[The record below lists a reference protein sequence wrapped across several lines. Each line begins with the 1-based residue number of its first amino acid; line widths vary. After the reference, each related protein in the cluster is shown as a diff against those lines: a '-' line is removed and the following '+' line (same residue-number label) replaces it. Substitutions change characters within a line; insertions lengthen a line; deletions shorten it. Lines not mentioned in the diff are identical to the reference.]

1 MADWVFSIVDR
12 LGAAGVGLLILLENV
27 IPPIPSEVIL
37 PLAGFR
43 ARAGAFDVVAAWA
56 AATLGSLLGALILY
70 GFGAWLGY
78 ERLHALAGKRWFIL
92 SSQKDLDRGHALFDR
107 HGSKVVL
114 LARCV
119 PLLRSVVSIP
129 AGIVGMSMWR
139 FSVLTAIGSGIWN
152 AVFIGLGWYLGE
164 NFAVV
169 EEYLGPVSYAVA
181 AIVVVAVV
189 VLVVRKLRARR
200 PAPTARHRA

>member
-27 IPPIPSEVIL
+27 IPPIPSEIIL

-43 ARAGAFDVVAAWA
+43 ARAGAFDVVAAWG
-56 AATLGSLLGALILY
+56 AATVGSLLGALILY
-70 GFGAWLGY
+70 GFGAWFGY
-78 ERLHALAGKRWFIL
+78 DRLYELAGRRWFIL
-92 SSQKDLDRGHALFDR
+92 SSQKDLDRGHALFDK
-107 HGSKVVL
+107 HGGKVVL

-129 AGIVGMSMWR
+129 AGIVGMPLWR
-139 FSVLTAIGSGIWN
+139 FSALTAVGSGIWN

-164 NFAVV
+164 NFEVV
-169 EEYLGPVSYAVA
+169 EQWLGPVSY
-181 AIVVVAVV
+181 VVAGVV
-189 VLVVRKLRARR
+189 VLAAVVLIVRKLRARR
-200 PAPTARHRA
+200 PASTARHRA

>member
-12 LGAAGVGLLILLENV
+12 LGAVGVGLLILLENV
-27 IPPIPSEVIL
+27 IPPIPSEIIL

-43 ARAGAFDVVAAWA
+43 ARAGAFDVYAAWG

-70 GFGAWLGY
+70 ALGAWFGY
-78 ERLHALAGKRWFIL
+78 ERLHALAGRRWFIL
-92 SSQKDLDRGHALFDR
+92 SSQKDLERGHGLFER
-107 HGSKVVL
+107 HGGKVVL

-129 AGIVGMSMWR
+129 AGIVGMPLWR
-139 FSVLTAIGSGIWN
+139 FALLTTVGSGVWN
-152 AVFIGLGWYLGE
+152 AVFVGLGWYLGE
-164 NFAVV
+164 NFEVV
-169 EEYLGPVSYAVA
+169 EQYLAPVSYVVAALVAVA
-181 AIVVVAVV
+181 LV
-189 VLVVRKLRARR
+189 VLIVRKVRARR